1 MDYVNT
7 KNYTYNDMVYLDEN
21 IKFGV
26 KDFSLV
32 RDFVIKEILS
42 KNKDIYKEILIL
54 LIRSVV
60 KLDKNKTNITL
71 ENVELGKSNYKEYNK
86 IIDSYIVLNNKIHV
100 DVEYNTSPYKNTKL
114 RNILYLNKM
123 STKVLESGNK
133 QNKLNEIYLIQININ
148 TSKYDNKFGNDVYYY
163 FGKKMCKKLTD
174 FQHILVFNIEY
185 YRNLFYNYDVKLKKY
200 QMWLVVFSSRN
211 FKELYNTLNYVVKD
225 SVRDK
230 LIRDV
235 IDMFSDGFRLCDWE
249 KEKLVEL
256 VRQTELDYAREDAKL
271 EGRKEGIQETIINTI
286 KSMLSKNFSFK
297 VISEITGK
305 SIEEIKEI
313 QNSMI

>member
-1 MDYVNT
+1 
-7 KNYTYNDMVYLDEN
+7 
-21 IKFGV
+21 
-26 KDFSLV
+26 
-32 RDFVIKEILS
+32 
-42 KNKDIYKEILIL
+42 
-54 LIRSVV
+54 
-60 KLDKNKTNITL
+60 
-71 ENVELGKSNYKEYNK
+71 
-86 IIDSYIVLNNKIHV
+86 
-100 DVEYNTSPYKNTKL
+100 
-114 RNILYLNKM
+114 
-123 STKVLESGNK
+123 
-133 QNKLNEIYLIQININ
+133 
-148 TSKYDNKFGNDVYYY
+148 
-163 FGKKMCKKLTD
+163 
-174 FQHILVFNIEY
+174 
-185 YRNLFYNYDVKLKKY
+185 
-200 QMWLVVFSSRN
+200 MWLVVFSSRN

-225 SVRDK
+225 SIRDK